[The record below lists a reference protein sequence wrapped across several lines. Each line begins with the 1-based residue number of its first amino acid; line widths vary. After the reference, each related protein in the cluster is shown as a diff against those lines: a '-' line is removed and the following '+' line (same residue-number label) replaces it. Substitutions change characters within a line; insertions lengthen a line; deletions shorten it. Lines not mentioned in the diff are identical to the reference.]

1 MSDEEEIEGE
11 GFVFK
16 DSRSSQLSEDEA
28 LDQDSQA
35 EANKTDPA
43 KEQAA
48 SKPFKIDF
56 STFIMSL
63 TSSAFY
69 HLGDIADPETGKT
82 ETNLPAVQ
90 QMVSGPA
97 IFMMVFSIITL
108 VVILFGLIASAI
120 QGGAGIFGDLPPEAR
135 ARLAFEG
142 VGNIIQLTLALV
154 SNTAIL
160 IGAIKM
166 KNLRSYPWAMA
177 ASILSILSGCGCCC
191 PIGPAGGIWAIV
203 VLTKP
208 GVKAA
213 FDQTKSMA

>member
-43 KEQAA
+43 KEQAS

-90 QMVSGPA
+90 QTIDMLIMLKEKTQGNLNEEEGKLLEQL
-97 IFMMVFSIITL
+97 IYELQMKFM
-108 VVILFGLIASAI
+108 
-120 QGGAGIFGDLPPEAR
+120 Q
-135 ARLAFEG
+135 
-142 VGNIIQLTLALV
+142 
-154 SNTAIL
+154 
-160 IGAIKM
+160 
-166 KNLRSYPWAMA
+166 
-177 ASILSILSGCGCCC
+177 
-191 PIGPAGGIWAIV
+191 
-203 VLTKP
+203 
-208 GVKAA
+208 
-213 FDQTKSMA
+213 KSKK

>member
-1 MSDEEEIEGE
+1 MSDEEEIEIEGE

-48 SKPFKIDF
+48 SKSFKIDF

-90 QMVSGPA
+90 QTIDM
-97 IFMMVFSIITL
+97 
-108 VVILFGLIASAI
+108 LIMLKEKT
-120 QGGAGIFGDLPPEAR
+120 QGNLNEE
-135 ARLAFEG
+135 EG
-142 VGNIIQLTLALV
+142 KLLEQLIYELQ
-154 SNTAIL
+154 
-160 IGAIKM
+160 M
-166 KNLRSYPWAMA
+166 KFVAK
-177 ASILSILSGCGCCC
+177 
-191 PIGPAGGIWAIV
+191 
-203 VLTKP
+203 TK
-208 GVKAA
+208 K
-213 FDQTKSMA
+213 

>member
-48 SKPFKIDF
+48 STPFKIDF

-90 QMVSGPA
+90 QTIDM
-97 IFMMVFSIITL
+97 
-108 VVILFGLIASAI
+108 LIMLKEKT
-120 QGGAGIFGDLPPEAR
+120 QGNLSEE
-135 ARLAFEG
+135 EG
-142 VGNIIQLTLALV
+142 KLLEQLIYELQVKFVA
-154 SNTAIL
+154 
-160 IGAIKM
+160 
-166 KNLRSYPWAMA
+166 KN
-177 ASILSILSGCGCCC
+177 
-191 PIGPAGGIWAIV
+191 
-203 VLTKP
+203 K
-208 GVKAA
+208 K
-213 FDQTKSMA
+213 

>member
-16 DSRSSQLSEDEA
+16 DNRSSQLSEDEA

-43 KEQAA
+43 KEQAS

-90 QMVSGPA
+90 QTIDM
-97 IFMMVFSIITL
+97 
-108 VVILFGLIASAI
+108 LIMLKEKT
-120 QGGAGIFGDLPPEAR
+120 QGNLNEE
-135 ARLAFEG
+135 EG
-142 VGNIIQLTLALV
+142 KLLEQLIYELQ
-154 SNTAIL
+154 
-160 IGAIKM
+160 M
-166 KNLRSYPWAMA
+166 KFVAK
-177 ASILSILSGCGCCC
+177 
-191 PIGPAGGIWAIV
+191 
-203 VLTKP
+203 TK
-208 GVKAA
+208 K
-213 FDQTKSMA
+213 